1 MATFKN
7 MEKLAQKAIN
17 ESDETI
23 KKIYQDL
30 PLFDAAN
37 FILILEKLGRK
48 VYI

>member
-23 KKIYQDL
+23 KKIY
-30 PLFDAAN
+30 
-37 FILILEKLGRK
+37 
-48 VYI
+48 